1 MIVKNVGHSNYIT
14 VVVSVEESLGT
25 HFCVVAKM

>member
-1 MIVKNVGHSNYIT
+1 MIVKNAGHSNYIT
-14 VVVSVEESLGT
+14 VVVSEESLGT